1 MDRNGYG
8 NTGSTLTFEEDE
20 RNNVTA
26 MDMLDFRGHTFPCIF
41 IPLVSEM
48 QSSCTPVSPDVL
60 SARTARSEHRE
71 GVQDVPSTIL
81 LLCG

>member
-8 NTGSTLTFEEDE
+8 NTGSILTFEEDE

-26 MDMLDFRGHTFPCIF
+26 MDTLDFRGHTFPCIF

-48 QSSCTPVSPDVL
+48 SPDVL
-60 SARTARSEHRE
+60 SASTAGSEQRE
-71 GVQDVPSTIL
+71 GGQDVPSTVL
-81 LLCG
+81 LLPG